1 MLLLGKQLYRSLLR
15 EARAL
20 PDTLVSEHYLAH
32 IRASFRRHSVPEA
45 SVQAIRRVKG
55 AQKLLRQLQA
65 ANDGYLHALT
75 RAFET
80 AYGLRGREKHRSLAP
95 FLSTPTSASHTFPPP
110 LAALVTSSLSHLSRP
125 PTPSQLLTPPTLP
138 ERADPAS
145 EEARLLGPLT
155 IQRESAVRRRWW
167 NSQTGKIRAP
177 VAIKVRR
184 ADGSL
189 VDDAKE
195 AADALK
201 AAGLPVQSAPELEAG
216 WARLAA
222 LNASAAASFA
232 ATPLPPRRLQTTEQ
246 RATSHPLP
254 PPTREAAKTDEDR
267 RQFKPRARDSKWH
280 PPKAVTSRL
289 LRRVR
294 QGVGEK
300 AVVVTLGLPPA
311 MAVEAEAEK
320 AAKKK
325 KGGKAGAP
333 KWGVSLAGCA
343 RTGRERYREATAEDL
358 WWMEQAELAE
368 KEAGKSK
375 KVKKGE

>member
-80 AYGLRGREKHRSLAP
+80 AYGLRGREKHRSLA
-95 FLSTPTSASHTFPPP
+95 
-110 LAALVTSSLSHLSRP
+110 
-125 PTPSQLLTPPTLP
+125 LLTPPTLP